1 MLSTSFTER
10 PRLAS
15 FHTPGLG
22 RRPAWRA
29 EGVPLEPYRKLFQGT
44 GVGLVLQGQIDDHTH
59 PTCGDGVAP
68 KQGHLLEQAL
78 CPHSEPSGPVVLGRP
93 ISLRVLPWIL
103 VPTRRT
109 GGRDRL
115 RDVQIGAGH
124 CGPELRPAEWC
135 IDRSGDGRGAGVL
148 GRPPSWS
155 K

>member
-78 CPHSEPSGPVVLGRP
+78 CPRPEPSGPVVLDRRAGGGTRLTGP
-93 ISLRVLPWIL
+93 LGQAETCIRVSPFLI
-103 VPTRRT
+103 
-109 GGRDRL
+109 
-115 RDVQIGAGH
+115 
-124 CGPELRPAEWC
+124 
-135 IDRSGDGRGAGVL
+135 
-148 GRPPSWS
+148 
-155 K
+155 

>member
-78 CPHSEPSGPVVLGRP
+78 CPRPEPSGPVVLDRRAGGAHGWPVR
-93 ISLRVLPWIL
+93 SDRV
-103 VPTRRT
+103 
-109 GGRDRL
+109 
-115 RDVQIGAGH
+115 
-124 CGPELRPAEWC
+124 RPAPAF
-135 IDRSGDGRGAGVL
+135 RPFLYYGGGAAFLL
-148 GRPPSWS
+148 GLDEQ
-155 K
+155 